1 MIEQRRNMEKEIDC
15 VICERPDGSYI
26 KTNNGELK
34 IITKNRCDTLNIKRY
49 RIKKDGVEYLY
60 FVDQNRDG
68 SIHTELFSMDG
79 NSIEDDELIKY
90 ASDLINVK

>member
-1 MIEQRRNMEKEIDC
+1 MEKEIDC

-49 RIKKDGVEYLY
+49 RIKKAGVVHYPI
-60 FVDQNRDG
+60 QK
-68 SIHTELFSMDG
+68 G
-79 NSIEDDELIKY
+79 NQLIQK
-90 ASDLINVK
+90 I